1 MKLLGCTWSSQD
13 VQHEALSLSLSLS
26 LSLILQ
32 RLSWTELE
40 RSELCDHHYSDS
52 SNPNKRTQIDVLPS
66 CSSKGGG
73 EIWLGT
79 KIQGKLSDSL
89 TSTKLRRRASHTEAN
104 KKDQSKKLKNNIPA
118 AKKKNLWA

>member
-1 MKLLGCTWSSQD
+1 MKLLGCIWSSQD

-26 LSLILQ
+26 VILQ
-32 RLSWTELE
+32 RLSSTELE

-73 EIWLGT
+73 GGDLTGH
-79 KIQGKLSDSL
+79 KDSRQAPWFINL
-89 TSTKLRRRASHTEAN
+89 YKTE
-104 KKDQSKKLKNNIPA
+104 KKS
-118 AKKKNLWA
+118 